1 MGSTGRLSKASIA
14 RIEIERPELH
24 GWLARILAERLTTSQ
39 LMFESRW
46 IDVSSFTH
54 ARETSSLA

>member
-24 GWLARILAERLTTSQ
+24 GWLARILASG
-39 LMFESRW
+39 
-46 IDVSSFTH
+46 
-54 ARETSSLA
+54 